1 MNEKISGNTYTL
13 HNQVEI
19 PCVGFGT
26 WQVPD
31 GETAAN
37 AVMHAI
43 EAGYTHIDTAIAY
56 HNEIGV
62 GAGIRMSGVAREK
75 LFVTSKLWNDVRGY
89 DETLKEFGNS
99 LKRLNMDYLD
109 LFLIHW
115 PRPIAF
121 RDNYEEVNRE
131 TWRAFEHL
139 LNEGYVRAIGVS
151 NFLPKHLKALLK
163 SAKVVPMIDQIEF
176 HPGWMQPEAVS
187 FCEEHGILVEAWSPL
202 GSGKLLSDPA
212 LVALAEKYNRSAAQI
227 CLRWCLQKGKL
238 PLPKSTTPARIEENL
253 RLFDFQ
259 ISKEDSDLIDGLAC
273 VGRTGS
279 DPDNAR
285 FESDF
290 YYLVEKGGCREIDN
304 LKQGSL

>member
-1 MNEKISGNTYTL
+1 MNEKISENTYTL

-43 EAGYTHIDTAIAY
+43 EAGYTHIDTAIVY

-62 GAGIRMSGVAREK
+62 GAGIRMSGAAREK

-121 RDNYEEVNRE
+121 WDNYEEANRE

-176 HPGWMQPEAVS
+176 HPGWMQPETVS

-285 FESDF
+285 F
-290 YYLVEKGGCREIDN
+290 
-304 LKQGSL
+304 